1 LENAMS
7 DVLDKRGV
15 QPPPDARGRRY
26 RRHEL
31 GLADG
36 DRLVLGTDG
45 RIERLDGDGTTIQA
59 WLPGD
64 PGWPDQA
71 IRFGLRPQAETVKP
85 RGGRDT
91 GTDQPLG

>member
-1 LENAMS
+1 MS
-7 DVLDKRGV
+7 DVLDKRSV
-15 QPPPDARGRRY
+15 QSPPATRGRRY

-36 DRLVLGTDG
+36 GSLVLGTDG
-45 RIERLDGDGTTIQA
+45 RIERLDADGTTVHA
-59 WLPGD
+59 WLPDD

-71 IRFGLRPQAETVKP
+71 IRFGLRPQAQTVKP
-85 RGGRDT
+85 RGRRDT